1 MIRRKLETAYFKEKF
16 QDHIIIA
23 AELATLNCMG
33 QYTCNDR
40 ESFVIAHN
48 SWMSRCAGDS
58 SQGSRVVEPPEDPKH
73 LSSLGS

>member
-1 MIRRKLETAYFKEKF
+1 MIRRELETAHFKENF

-23 AELATLNCMG
+23 AELDTVNCMG

-48 SWMSRCAGDS
+48 SWMSRCAGKPG
-58 SQGSRVVEPPEDPKH
+58 QGSRVAEPPEVPKN